1 METIYYTGI
10 DQHKRSSYLTTVDAA
25 GDIVRSQK
33 LKNNPDA
40 IRAYFRTLGGEH
52 DVTVESTTGW
62 YWMNDLL
69 SSEDIDLSLAHAT
82 FVKAISYAKVKTDK
96 VDAETLAQLLRVG
109 LIPEAHKVSNE
120 LRDIRD
126 TLRTRLNL
134 VEKRTSAKNS
144 IHRVLEKFNVTSP
157 EDLPELFRL
166 QAEMHKERADL
177 IHDQIRRLDTTLNSQ
192 LLDEDD
198 VQRLLW
204 IPGIGRINAY
214 TIYLEIDGIER
225 FPSVKNFYS
234 YCRLVPGAQNSAGKN
249 RHRASKSGNKYLKL
263 AFSHAATRAI
273 QYFPVV
279 KRYYERMARKKGKH
293 IAKTLVAKEIAK
305 SVYYV
310 LQTGEEYNRRFKGEK
325 LEREK
330 LDSWP
335 RRSSPDA

>member
-1 METIYYTGI
+1 MGITYYTGI
-10 DQHKRSSYLTTVDAA
+10 DQHKRSSYLTTVGAD
-25 GDIVRSQK
+25 GNIVRSEK
-33 LKNNPDA
+33 LRNNPDA
-40 IRAYFRTLGGEH
+40 IRAYFRTLEGEH
-52 DVTVESTTGW
+52 RATVETTTGW

-69 SSEDIDLSLAHAT
+69 ASEDIDLSLAHAT

-109 LIPEAHKVSNE
+109 LIPEAHKVSSQ

-126 TLRTRLNL
+126 TLRTRLHL

-144 IHRVLEKFNVTSP
+144 IHRVLEKFNVSSP
-157 EDLPELFRL
+157 EKLPELFRM
-166 QAEMHKERADL
+166 QVEMHTERAEL
-177 IHDQIRRLDTTLNSQ
+177 IENQIRRIESMLNEL
-192 LLDEDD
+192 LLDCDD

-214 TIYLEIDGIER
+214 TIYLEIDGVER
-225 FPSVKNFYS
+225 FASVKNLYS
-234 YCRLVPGAQNSAGKN
+234 YCRLVPGAHNSAGKT
-249 RHRASKSGNKYLKL
+249 RHRSSKAGNKYLKL

-279 KRYYERMARKKGKH
+279 RRYYQRTARKKGKH
-293 IAKTLVAKEIAK
+293 IAKTLVAKELAK

-310 LQTGEEYNRRFKGEK
+310 LQTGEAYSRLFKGEK

-335 RRSSPDA
+335 RRSSPDT